1 VIISVEIQVALQSE
15 VRKFFS
21 VAPWQPIF
29 RLTGASE
36 EAGCVCAGI
45 KRLSALDS
53 DNAIDQ
59 KAPSLLW
66 KCIFWHGIQYCSSLV
81 IRDA

>member
-1 VIISVEIQVALQSE
+1 MHSE
-15 VRKFFS
+15 ARNLFS
-21 VAPWQPIF
+21 VDSLATDF

-59 KAPSLLW
+59 KAPATPLFR
-66 KCIFWHGIQYCSSLV
+66 KCIFWHGIQYCSCLI